1 MARIDFLRQDGEW
14 SQSPSRSFL
23 KNRASEIFVKIYRLV
38 VYVIETY
45 IGSFFIYL
53 FIYLFIFWGE
63 GGAGRGMYTCEMIPK
78 NTNMIISYD
87 CFFFYTGN

>member
-53 FIYLFIFWGE
+53 FIFSGE

-78 NTNMIISYD
+78 NTNTIISYD

>member
-23 KNRASEIFVKIYRLV
+23 KNRANEIFVKIYRLV

-45 IGSFFIYL
+45 IGSFFLLL
-53 FIYLFIFWGE
+53 FIYFFWGGE
-63 GGAGRGMYTCEMIPK
+63 GGAERGMYTCEMIPK

>member
-45 IGSFFIYL
+45 IGSLFIYL
-53 FIYLFIFWGE
+53 FIYLFILGGE